1 LLNLHIDTVEVA
13 MLESIRKAVLVPA
26 IPLEGMVAVGTGAAF
41 VWLLAK
47 GYIQPLAIYFLE
59 LYLSF

>member
-1 LLNLHIDTVEVA
+1 LLNLPGDTVEVA
-13 MLESIRKAVLVPA
+13 MLESIRKAVLIPT
-26 IPLEGMVAVGTGAAF
+26 IPLEGTVAVGTGAAF

-47 GYIQPLAIYFLE
+47 GYIKPLAVYFLE